1 MTSTP
6 NTVLANIC
14 GVLVQVRPEQQ
25 EAMQQQL
32 LAEIPGLEIH
42 AANETGKLVIT
53 VEADNYQQA
62 ADALHQLQAM
72 KGVLSASLIYHHA
85 EELEVTPSES
95 QS

>member
-6 NTVLANIC
+6 NTALANIC

-32 LAEIPGLEIH
+32 LSVPGLEIH

-53 VEADNYQQA
+53 VEADDYQQA
-62 ADALHQLQAM
+62 ADALSQLQAM